1 MALAIKQYLH
11 STGCSKSINSA
22 MAGKLYHVHI
32 TAQAVQQYYYQYSSV
47 CQYCQRYLTHH
58 GCQV

>member
-11 STGCSKSINSA
+11 CTGIYSA

-32 TAQAVQQYYYQYSSV
+32 TAQAVQQYYYQYSSG
-47 CQYCQRYLTHH
+47 CQYCQRYLTQH